1 MTSENIKYF
10 KGKNEENVD
19 LDWLRKEMAQYLQI
33 DNLNFLIGAGC
44 SSHIVSDVEKGV
56 PNMQSLY
63 EGFFIDNPDVE
74 IIDEKVNGM
83 FDYNL
88 EKMLEVMG
96 AIQVAN
102 QLKTIDSCIDE
113 KIKCVQKYLRN
124 RISMGINSS
133 EVVNFYQEFYIKTA
147 RKGRKNPINVFTT
160 NYDLFNEQAL
170 DNLGFP
176 YNNGFVGTYKRKFN
190 PVSYKYAFVENMNL
204 SKDVWQRV
212 PSFYNLYKIH
222 GSISWVKRDDQIW
235 EIDYNSVKDD
245 ETVMIYPTPL
255 KDRTTLMTPYS
266 DLFRNMENALMR
278 NNSVLIVMGYS
289 FSDDHINRV
298 ILNALAIPSFRL
310 IVFGKGSSI
319 NKLIELNDSR
329 IIVINSDNKIHYFN
343 NIVQSVMPDL
353 DEDVLEE
360 HEIPSISEIIKRFE
374 GERTNE

>member
-1 MTSENIKYF
+1 
-10 KGKNEENVD
+10 
-19 LDWLRKEMAQYLQI
+19 
-33 DNLNFLIGAGC
+33 
-44 SSHIVSDVEKGV
+44 
-56 PNMQSLY
+56 
-63 EGFFIDNPDVE
+63 
-74 IIDEKVNGM
+74 
-83 FDYNL
+83 
-88 EKMLEVMG
+88 
-96 AIQVAN
+96 
-102 QLKTIDSCIDE
+102 
-113 KIKCVQKYLRN
+113 
-124 RISMGINSS
+124 MGINSS